1 MTAAAGL
8 EALEVANVASALEV
22 EDDEEDDDVTAEL
35 GEEGVPDG
43 QV

>member
-8 EALEVANVASALEV
+8 DALEAANVATALEV
-22 EDDEEDDDVTAEL
+22 EDDDVTAEF